1 MPFTAAHP
9 ALVIP
14 LIKWHRRWLSATGLV
29 VGAIVPDFEYFF
41 EIEEPFRTSH
51 TLQGIFLFNLPVA
64 ILIALLFHAFIR
76 EILIEHL
83 PPFLRRKIKPQS
95 NRKWFAYL
103 RRNWLIFLVSIIIGT
118 LSHLLWDS
126 FTELDSR
133 LLIKLSPFLIKKVF
147 ILGFGME
154 RGRILQ
160 HLSTAV
166 GLTAVLWYIWKLP
179 NVRPQMQDQKV
190 WQWLMFWVL
199 ISVFALL
206 YLYFAWPKQ
215 AIAEPFTWAVVLLIS
230 GGLLGLLFLC
240 LLYKLKATL
249 AKT

>member
-9 ALVIP
+9 ALILP
-14 LIKWHRRWLSATGLV
+14 LIHRHSRWLSATGLV

-41 EIEEPFRTSH
+41 EIEKPFRTSH

-64 ILIALLFHAFIR
+64 ILLALLFHAFIR
-76 EILIEHL
+76 EVAVEHL
-83 PPFLRRKIKPQS
+83 PPLLRKRIKPQS
-95 NRKWFAYL
+95 NSKWFTYL
-103 RRNWLIFLVSIIIGT
+103 RRNWLLFLVSIIIGA

-133 LLIKLSPFLIKKVF
+133 MLVKLSPLLMKKVF

-160 HLSTAV
+160 HLSTAI
-166 GLTAVLWYIWKLP
+166 GLVVVLWYIWKQP
-179 NVRPQMQDQKV
+179 VVRPQMQEQEV

-199 ISVFALL
+199 ISLFALL

-215 AIAEPFTWAVVLLIS
+215 AIAEPLTWAVVLLIS

-249 AKT
+249 AKA